1 VGRALLALESHGA
14 RPELAGPDFY
24 IIDFTVDKTQ
34 ALALARRYRDL
45 GAAVARDIISR
56 GLADSLAYAR
66 QQRARWVLVLGE
78 PGRGADAVSVLD
90 LRADGQSGAE
100 RVLSAREL
108 LADPARH
115 FPGLKEGG
123 HA

>member
-1 VGRALLALESHGA
+1 MATTPGCPS
-14 RPELAGPDFY
+14 RPTSPGPDFF
-24 IIDFTVDKTQ
+24 IIDFTADKTR

-56 GLADSLAYAR
+56 GIEDSIAHAR
-66 QQRARWVLVLGE
+66 QQRARWVLVIGG
-78 PGRGADAVSVLD
+78 GRTGPDEVRVVDLSVDEERTCAVAD
-90 LRADGQSGAE
+90 
-100 RVLSAREL
+100 L

-115 FPGLKEGG
+115 FPVFRPESGSRG